1 MHTKD
6 TRDTPTYREIL
17 RARQPRRHLLR
28 NGFVLVGLALFVTAA
43 ALAVV
48 APPETPVTYQAYERL
63 SLPEPFPQPLG
74 YQQPSSAPFVSETQ
88 IRRGDTLAALLQRL
102 HVHEDGLQS
111 FLVHDATARSV
122 YKLYPGRTV
131 QAALDTEGRL
141 VWLRYNHTPSS
152 TDDGVSV
159 AKWLE
164 VTPDG
169 DNGFIAEERSQAADV
184 QTRVAEGYIT
194 SSLFGATDKAGIP
207 DAITM
212 QMANILASKID
223 FMRDLRKDDS
233 FRVVYEAHS
242 HDGNVSGAG
251 RILALEFKNR
261 DKIYEAVWFSPE
273 GNQKGSYYDFDG
285 RSLKGAFL
293 RTALKFSRISSTF
306 GMRKHP
312 IHGRWTGHKGVDYA
326 APTGTPIHATADG
339 TVEFVGTQKGYGKT
353 IILKHHGDYTTLYAH
368 QSRFAKGLKKG
379 QKVSQGDL
387 IGYVGSTGWATGPH
401 LHYEFRVAK
410 KPIDPLSV
418 DLPVARA
425 LEGPERQ
432 SFNQVVAQYRDHI
445 QLIARS
451 QEQNPLLA
459 SR

>member
-1 MHTKD
+1 MHIKG

-28 NGFVLVGLALFVTAA
+28 NGFVIIALVLFGTAA

-48 APPETPVTYQAYERL
+48 KPPETPVTYQAYQRL
-63 SLPEPFPQPLG
+63 KLPQPFPQPLG
-74 YQQPSSAPFVSETQ
+74 DPLNASAPFVSETQ

-102 HVHEDGLQS
+102 QVHENGLQP
-111 FLVHDATARSV
+111 FLVHNEAARSV
-122 YKLYPGRTV
+122 YKLYPGRTFR
-131 QAALDTEGRL
+131 AALDAEGRL
-141 VWLRYNHTPSS
+141 VWLRYHHTPASK
-152 TDDGVSV
+152 DDGVSV

-164 VTPDG
+164 ITPDS
-169 DNGFIAEERSQAADV
+169 DTGFIATEHTQAADV
-184 QTRVAEGYIT
+184 QIRVAEGRIV

-207 DAITM
+207 DPITL

-233 FRVVYEAHS
+233 FRVVYETHS
-242 HDGNVSGAG
+242 HDGHDSSAG
-251 RILALEFKNR
+251 RILALEFTNR
-261 DKIYEAVWFSPE
+261 DNTYEAAWFEPE
-273 GNQKGSYYDFDG
+273 NDGKGSYYDFEG

-293 RTALKFSRISSTF
+293 RTALKFTRISSTF

-339 TVEFVGTQKGYGKT
+339 TVEFVGTQRGYGKT
-353 IILKHHGDYTTLYAH
+353 IILKHHGKYTTLYAH
-368 QSRFAKGLKKG
+368 QSRFAKGIKKG
-379 QKVSQGDL
+379 AKVSQGDL
-387 IGYVGSTGWATGPH
+387 IGYVGATGWATGPH

-410 KPIDPLSV
+410 KPVDPLSV

-425 LEGPERQ
+425 LEGSERQ
-432 SFNQVVAQYRDHI
+432 AFNQSVAQYREHI
-445 QLIARS
+445 QLIA
-451 QEQNPLLA
+451 QLQDKGTTVA

>member
-1 MHTKD
+1 MHSKGTS
-6 TRDTPTYREIL
+6 DTPSYRELL
-17 RARQPRRHLLR
+17 RARQKNRHFLR
-28 NGFVLVGLALFVTAA
+28 NGFVLVGLALFATAA

-48 APPETPVTYQAYERL
+48 KPPEMPVTYQAQQRL
-63 SLPEPFPQPLG
+63 PLPDPFPQPLG
-74 YQQPSSAPFVSETQ
+74 HEQTQPAPFVSETQ

-102 HVHEDGLQS
+102 RVHEAGLQQ
-111 FLVHDATARSV
+111 FLVQDKAARSI

-131 QAALDTEGRL
+131 QAALDAEGRL
-141 VWLRYNHTPSS
+141 VSLRYNHTPATS
-152 TDDGVSV
+152 DNGVSV

-169 DNGFIAEERSQAADV
+169 NGGFVATEQTQAADV
-184 QTRVAEGYIT
+184 QIRVAEGRID

-212 QMANILASKID
+212 QMADILASKID
-223 FMRDLRKDDS
+223 FMKDLRKGDA
-233 FRVVYEAHS
+233 FRIIYEAHS
-242 HDGNVSGAG
+242 HDGRESGAG
-251 RILALEFKNR
+251 RILALEFNNR
-261 DKIYEAVWFSPE
+261 DKAYEAVWFQPE
-273 GNQKGSYYDFDG
+273 DGTGSYYDFDG

-326 APTGTPIHATADG
+326 APSGTPIHATADG
-339 TVEFVGTQKGYGKT
+339 TVEFVGTQRGYGNT
-353 IILKHHGDYTTLYAH
+353 VILKHHGKHTTLYAH

-379 QKVSQGDL
+379 MKVAQGDL

-401 LHYEFRVAK
+401 LHYEFRVAG
-410 KPIDPLSV
+410 KPVDPLSV

-425 LEGPERQ
+425 LEGEQRQ
-432 SFNQVVAQYRDHI
+432 AFEQTIAQYREQI
-445 QLIARS
+445 QLIAEL
-451 QEQNPLLA
+451 QEEGTQLA